1 MKFFKNINAR
11 ISYFCIRNKNLIIV
25 DEYNKIYY
33 LNEKLE
39 IINSF
44 KLPLKNKADEK
55 SVKISNNGKF
65 LLIAVKKY
73 LFLWDLETKKLI
85 KEFNEQTTDILSV
98 GFSKDD
104 KYFASGSISGDV
116 YVYNTELKKPV
127 LKLPKHKDFITDID
141 FDESGRVLY
150 AGGFDKAV
158 IFYDL
163 INITKNERYLHLKP
177 VKKLEY
183 EKFLISSDE
192 LSYVVLW
199 KEDNKEYKDII
210 KLYKEF
216 SDFFIDRDFLLIA
229 NKDSIL
235 IYNLKDFVIENENF
249 INLND
254 IDKITVFNNCL
265 FVSKLNGEIYY
276 KDLFEEKDELLNA
289 VLKEDFIKA
298 YDFLNKN
305 PYLKFSKEYKQL
317 KYILDLTIQ
326 KAKELFEKDEA
337 KALSILNKLT
347 AVRELRE
354 KIEDIIENFKNIK
367 RLKFALNRNDYYL
380 AYKLI
385 EEYPLLKETKY
396 YEDLEK
402 RFNIVYEKAVEFISK
417 GETENAKTV
426 LKRFLDIPS
435 KMIYIE
441 SIFNN
446 PELVLKLKK
455 AKEERNF
462 KEFFE
467 IINLNPA
474 LKNTKEYKEVMEY
487 AEFLY
492 KFIEKFIKEE
502 KFEKAKKALE
512 ILKDIQGYEKK
523 ARSLMDIVDNSLKFL
538 EFVKS
543 EDLKNALEMAKKY
556 TYLQDLKEYG
566 EVKTKFNQILS
577 KVEKYALNKDYLN
590 AKKILMSANILDTN
604 RGKYILMMK
613 EKET

>member
-73 LFLWDLETKKLI
+73 FFLWDLETKKLI

-556 TYLQDLKEYG
+556 TYLQDLKEYD

-577 KVEKYALNKDYLN
+577 KAEKYALNKDYLN

-613 EKET
+613 EKEI

>member
-1 MKFFKNINAR
+1 M
-11 ISYFCIRNKNLIIV
+11 
-25 DEYNKIYY
+25 
-33 LNEKLE
+33 
-39 IINSF
+39 
-44 KLPLKNKADEK
+44 
-55 SVKISNNGKF
+55 
-65 LLIAVKKY
+65 
-73 LFLWDLETKKLI
+73 
-85 KEFNEQTTDILSV
+85 
-98 GFSKDD
+98 
-104 KYFASGSISGDV
+104 
-116 YVYNTELKKPV
+116 
-127 LKLPKHKDFITDID
+127 
-141 FDESGRVLY
+141 
-150 AGGFDKAV
+150 
-158 IFYDL
+158 
-163 INITKNERYLHLKP
+163 
-177 VKKLEY
+177 
-183 EKFLISSDE
+183 
-192 LSYVVLW
+192 
-199 KEDNKEYKDII
+199 
-210 KLYKEF
+210 
-216 SDFFIDRDFLLIA
+216 
-229 NKDSIL
+229 
-235 IYNLKDFVIENENF
+235 
-249 INLND
+249 
-254 IDKITVFNNCL
+254 
-265 FVSKLNGEIYY
+265 
-276 KDLFEEKDELLNA
+276 
-289 VLKEDFIKA
+289 
-298 YDFLNKN
+298 
-305 PYLKFSKEYKQL
+305 
-317 KYILDLTIQ
+317 
-326 KAKELFEKDEA
+326 
-337 KALSILNKLT
+337 
-347 AVRELRE
+347 
-354 KIEDIIENFKNIK
+354 
-367 RLKFALNRNDYYL
+367 

-577 KVEKYALNKDYLN
+577 KAEKYALNKDYLN